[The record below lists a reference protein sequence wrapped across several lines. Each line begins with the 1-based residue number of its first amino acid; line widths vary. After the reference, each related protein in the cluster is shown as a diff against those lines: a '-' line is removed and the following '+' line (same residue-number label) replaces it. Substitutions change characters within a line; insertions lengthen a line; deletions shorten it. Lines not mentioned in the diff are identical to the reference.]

1 MQVEVRDEL
10 AGGVT
15 GRRPRG
21 LGASRKAR
29 TSRRRTRTRTS
40 SRRRTRT
47 SRSRRTRTTSRRRR
61 WS

>member
-21 LGASRKAR
+21 LGASRRA
-29 TSRRRTRTRTS
+29 
-40 SRRRTRT
+40 RRTRT